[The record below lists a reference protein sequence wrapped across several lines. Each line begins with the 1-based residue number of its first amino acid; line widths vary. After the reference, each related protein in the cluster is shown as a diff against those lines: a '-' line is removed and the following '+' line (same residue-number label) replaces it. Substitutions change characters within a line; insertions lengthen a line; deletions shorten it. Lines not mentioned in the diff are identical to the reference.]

1 MSNFETMDTGKVDSV
16 VEGVGAL
23 KTRAHAVLYVDDER
37 LSLKHFAKAF
47 EQDFRILTAPSAR
60 EAVALLQLHRG
71 EIAVLMTDQNMPR
84 EKGLWLLQQAK
95 IIDPMVVRILATAS
109 SDWAAIREA
118 MNVGLFTFIP
128 LPWEPEQLPH
138 VLRRA
143 LQLYDL
149 QCDLLHQHEV
159 GDLTSVDYSERLNT
173 LRTCF
178 GDARLRNIPLAFD

>member
-1 MSNFETMDTGKVDSV
+1 VDKLQ
-16 VEGVGAL
+16 AL
-23 KTRAHAVLYVDDER
+23 ATFVRIVDRGGLTRAAE
-37 LSLKHFAKAF
+37 SLGTS
-47 EQDFRILTAPSAR
+47 LPS
-60 EAVALLQLHRG
+60 
-71 EIAVLMTDQNMPR
+71 
-84 EKGLWLLQQAK
+84 
-95 IIDPMVVRILATAS
+95 VVRILATAS

-143 LQLYDL
+143 LHLYDL
-149 QCDLLHQHEV
+149 QCDLLHQYEV